1 MSGFVGAI
9 PPEISAQIERR
20 ERLLWWDRPKRGFVL
35 RNQDLMLI
43 PFSLVWSGIAF
54 TGFFSSISRVKSI
67 TDLEAV
73 LAHSNPMFL
82 LVTTIFAFMGIYLV
96 IGRFFH
102 DAWRRSRQIY
112 AVTDRRVMIA
122 SSSKF
127 TSIDMENLGEIEN
140 KRSWGGTGS
149 ISFGSAGSMFSR
161 RDSGAWS
168 GKPAVPTFEFIR
180 DADRVFALIREQR
193 RKSRETASAS

>member
-1 MSGFVGAI
+1 MSGFVGTI
-9 PPEISAQIERR
+9 PPEISTQLERR

-43 PFSLVWSGIAF
+43 PFSLVWSGMAF
-54 TGFFSSISRVKSI
+54 TGFFSSVSGVKSI
-67 TDLEAV
+67 TDLESV
-73 LAHSNPMFL
+73 LARSNPMFL

-127 TSIDMENLGEIEN
+127 TSIDLENLGEIEN

-180 DADRVFALIREQR
+180 DPDKVFTLIREQR
-193 RKSRETASAS
+193 RKAREAGSAF